1 MYKVGLCGN
10 YGESDGDYNGQ
21 TVKTR
26 TITKGL
32 SEIFGNDEVARV
44 DTNEWQ
50 KHKLLLLIQ
59 CFNLAR
65 NCENIII
72 LPGPNGIR
80 VFSALFLILNNLF
93 RRRIHY
99 IVIGG
104 WLPELLKKDKKIK
117 HRIKKFD
124 GIYVET
130 NSMVMKMTE
139 MGLNKTR
146 YLSNTKSLNI
156 IKEAELVY
164 VTDQPYKLCTFSR
177 VTKEKGIEDAIEAVI
192 ATNESLQR
200 KAFTLDI
207 YGQIEEGYRNRF
219 EAIME
224 QLPDYIVYKGVVNSS
239 ESVETLKNY
248 CALLFPTYYEGEGFA
263 GTILDAYASGIPVI
277 ATDWKYNPEII
288 QNQSDGFLY
297 QYKNNKELKRILELI
312 AGDIMIINGMK
323 LNCLKR
329 AKQYSPE
336 VVLGSF
342 IQYLK

>member
-10 YGESDGDYNGQ
+10 YGESDSDYNGQ

-26 TITKGL
+26 TITEGL
-32 SEIFGNDEVARV
+32 SKIFGIDEVAVV
-44 DTNEWQ
+44 DTNQWQ
-50 KHKLLLLIQ
+50 KHKLLLLFQ
-59 CFNLAR
+59 CFNLTR

-80 VFSALFLILNNLF
+80 IFSALFLLLNNLF
-93 RRRIHY
+93 LRRMHY

-104 WLPELLKKDKKIK
+104 WLPDLLKNDKRIK
-117 HRIKKFD
+117 NRVKKFD

-130 NSMVMKMTE
+130 NSMVMTMTE
-139 MGLNKTR
+139 MGLKNTR
-146 YLSNTKSLNI
+146 YLSNTKHLNVI
-156 IKEAELVY
+156 EEMELVY
-164 VTDQPYKLCTFSR
+164 ATDEPYKLCTFSR

-207 YGQIEEGYRNRF
+207 YGQIDEGYRNRF
-219 EAIME
+219 EAVME
-224 QLPDYIVYKGVVNSS
+224 QLPNYVVYRGVVNSN
-239 ESVETLKNY
+239 ESVKTLKNY

-263 GTILDAYASGIPVI
+263 GTILDAYASGVPVI
-277 ATDWKYNPEII
+277 ATNWKYNSEII
-288 QNQSDGFLY
+288 HDKSDGFIY
-297 QYKNNKELKRILELI
+297 DYKSTKELRRILEFI
-312 AGDIMIINGMK
+312 AGNIEIINEMK
-323 LNCLKR
+323 INCLKR

-342 IQYLK
+342 IQHLK